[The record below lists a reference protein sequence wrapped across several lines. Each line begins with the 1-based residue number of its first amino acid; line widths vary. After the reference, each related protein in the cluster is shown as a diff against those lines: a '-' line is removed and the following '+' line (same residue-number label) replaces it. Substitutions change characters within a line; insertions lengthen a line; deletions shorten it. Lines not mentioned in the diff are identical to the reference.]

1 MTAIIVGFVLGLAWL
16 QQQAQLP
23 GVPLQRWL
31 LAAAVLLALLACLLR
46 PRPDRQGGLW
56 QAARLLLLCLC
67 AILCAVLWG
76 SWRAEQRLAEML
88 PTTLEGQDIALV
100 GTVASLPQRTE
111 RGWRFEFAVEQPA
124 GLPSRISLVWY
135 ESSASADPRVP
146 FLHVGERWQLVVRL
160 RRPHGNLNPHGFDYA
175 AWLLERGIGAT
186 GYVRPRVEQRR
197 LDEDAAYPVERWR
210 EAIRA
215 RFERTL
221 SVRDSTTGQP
231 ELAPYAGVLIALAI
245 GDQQAVPRSQW
256 DVFARTGITHLVS
269 ISGLHITMLAGL
281 AYALLSF
288 LWRRF
293 PLLMQHLP
301 AQRAAVLGGLGA
313 ALAYSLLAGFAVPA
327 QRTLYMLAV
336 LALALWLRRNPAA
349 RTVLMLAL
357 LCVLIVDPWAVMAPG
372 FWLSFGAVAL
382 LLYVGSGRLVT
393 GHWLRVWGRAQW
405 AMCIG
410 MLPLLLVLFQQFSLI
425 SPLANALAIPLVSL
439 IITPLVLLAAV
450 PGLEFLLHPAHVLM
464 TGLMWL
470 MQALADL
477 PFSAWQQAAA
487 PLWLIA
493 LALLGALWLLLP
505 RGFPARWLGLLP
517 LLALLLW
524 MPPRPGAGEVQATVL
539 DVGQG
544 LAVHVQTHAHDL
556 LFDTGPAYSDEADSG
571 NRIILPYLR
580 AAGVAM
586 LDLLVITHADADH
599 SGGAASVVDGMRVVR
614 MLSSVPF
621 ENALAA
627 LPLAQAPC
635 AAGQSW
641 EWDGVH
647 FEFLHPQ
654 TTDYAAEARKSNDMS
669 CVLKISSPG
678 GRLLLTGDIE
688 ARTEA
693 RLLADAADRLRADIL
708 LVPHHGSSTSSTPAF
723 IAAVGAHTAIIPVG
737 YRNRFRHPHPAVL
750 ERYAGMQ
757 VYRTDHDG
765 AVTVRYSA
773 DKAEVATAR
782 AADPRYWRP

>member
-1 MTAIIVGFVLGLAWL
+1 MTAIIAGFLLGLTWL
-16 QQQAQLP
+16 QLQAQLP
-23 GVPLQRWL
+23 TPMAQHWL
-31 LAAAVLLALLACLLR
+31 LGAVILLALATWLLR
-46 PRPDRQGGLW
+46 RGPASSRGGV
-56 QAARLLLLCLC
+56 RTMRFLLLCLC
-67 AILCAVLWG
+67 ACLCAVLWG
-76 SWRAEQRLAEML
+76 SWRAERRLAEIM
-88 PTTLEGQDIALV
+88 PAAMEGEDIALV

-111 RGWRFEFAVEQPA
+111 RGWRFEFAVEQPP
-124 GLPSRISLVWY
+124 GLPSRVSLAWY
-135 ESSASADPRVP
+135 ERGGGLDAGLPP
-146 FLHVGERWQLVVRL
+146 LHVGERWQLVVRL
-160 RRPHGNLNPHGFDYA
+160 RRPHGNLNPHGFDYE

-186 GYVRPRVEQRR
+186 GYVRPRTQQQR
-197 LDEDAAYPVERWR
+197 LDDGGAYPVERWR

-215 RFERTL
+215 RFERALTR
-221 SVRDSTTGQP
+221 SDSRTAAP
-231 ELAPYAGVLIALAI
+231 DLAPYAGVLVALAI

-288 LWRRF
+288 FWRRF
-293 PLLMQHLP
+293 PVLMLHLP
-301 AQRAAVLGGLGA
+301 AQRAAVLGGLVA
-313 ALAYSLLAGFAVPA
+313 AVAYSALAGFAVPA

-336 LALALWLRRNPAA
+336 AAAALWMRRNPAP

-382 LLYVGSGRLVT
+382 LLYVGSGRLRE
-393 GHWLRVWGRAQW
+393 GHWLRLWTRAQW
-405 AMCIG
+405 AMCLG

-425 SPLANALAIPLVSL
+425 SPLANAVAIPLVSL
-439 IITPLVLLAAV
+439 LITPLVLLAAV
-450 PGLEFLLHPAHVLM
+450 PGLEFLLHPAHALM

-470 MQALADL
+470 MQVLADL

-487 PLWLIA
+487 PFWLIA
-493 LALLGALWLLLP
+493 LALLGALWMLLP

-517 LLALLLW
+517 VLALLLW
-524 MPPRPGAGEVQATVL
+524 TPPRPGVGEVQATVL

-580 AAGVAM
+580 AAGVAA

-599 SGGAASVVDGMRVVR
+599 SGGAASVVEGMAVRR

-621 ENALAA
+621 ENMLAA
-627 LPLAQAPC
+627 LPLAHAPC
-635 AAGQSW
+635 MVGQSW
-641 EWDGVH
+641 NWDGVD
-647 FEFLHPQ
+647 FELLHPQ
-654 TTDYAAEARKSNDMS
+654 AADYEQESFKSNDMS

-678 GRLLLTGDIE
+678 GSLLLTGDIE
-688 ARTEA
+688 ARSEA
-693 RLLADAADRLRADIL
+693 RLLAQAAARLRADIL

-723 IAAVGAHTAIIPVG
+723 VAAVGAHTAIIPVG

-750 ERYAGMQ
+750 DRYAGMQ
-757 VYRTDHDG
+757 VYRTDRDG
-765 AVTVRYSA
+765 AVMVRYSA
-773 DKAEVATAR
+773 DKAEITTAR

>member
-1 MTAIIVGFVLGLAWL
+1 MTSLIVGFVLGLIWL

-23 GVPLQRWL
+23 APMAQRWL
-31 LAAAVLLALLACLLR
+31 LGGAVLLALLVCLLR
-46 PRPDRQGGLW
+46 SGAGRQGRAG
-56 QAARLLLLCLC
+56 RVVRFLLPCLC
-67 AILCAVLWG
+67 AGLCAVLWG
-76 SWRAEQRLAEML
+76 SWRAEQRLADIL
-88 PTTLEGQDIALV
+88 PLTLEGRDIALV

-111 RGWRFEFAVEQPA
+111 RGWRFEFAVEQPSA
-124 GLPSRISLVWY
+124 LPSRIALMWY
-135 ESSASADPRVP
+135 ESSASIATRVP
-146 FLHVGERWQLVVRL
+146 SLQVGERWQLVVRL
-160 RRPHGNLNPHGFDYA
+160 RRPHGNLNPHGFDYE

-197 LDEDAAYPVERWR
+197 LEEDASYPVERWR
-210 EAIRA
+210 EAIRT
-215 RFERTL
+215 RFERVLTI
-221 SVRDSTTGQP
+221 SDGNTGQP

-288 LWRRF
+288 LWRRVPF
-293 PLLMQHLP
+293 LMQHLP

-313 ALAYSLLAGFAVPA
+313 ALGYSLLAGFAVPA

-336 LALALWLRRNPAA
+336 VALALWMRRNPAA
-349 RTVLMLAL
+349 RTILMLAL
-357 LCVLIVDPWAVMAPG
+357 LCVLIIDPWAVMAPG

-410 MLPLLLVLFQQFSLI
+410 MLPLLLALFQQFSLI
-425 SPLANALAIPLVSL
+425 SPLANAVAIPLVSL
-439 IITPLVLLAAV
+439 IITPLVLLATV
-450 PGLEFLLHPAHVLM
+450 PGLAFLLHPAHALM
-464 TGLMWL
+464 TALMWL

-505 RGFPARWLGLLP
+505 KGFPARWLGLFP

-524 MPPRPGAGEVQATVL
+524 VPPRPPVGAVQATVL

-556 LFDTGPAYSDEADSG
+556 LFDTGPAYSGEADSG

-580 AAGVAM
+580 AAGVGG
-586 LDLLVITHADADH
+586 LDMLVITHADADH
-599 SGGAASVVDGMRVVR
+599 SGGAASLVDGMDVAR

-641 EWDGVH
+641 DWDGVH

-654 TTDYAAEARKSNDMS
+654 VADYAADVRKSNDMS
-669 CVLKISSPG
+669 CVLRISSPG
-678 GRLLLTGDIE
+678 GTLLLTGDIE
-688 ARTEA
+688 ARSEA
-693 RLLADAADRLRADIL
+693 RLLAEAADRLRADIL

-723 IAAVGAHTAIIPVG
+723 IAAVGARAAIIPVG
-737 YRNRFRHPHPAVL
+737 YRNRFHHPHPAVL
-750 ERYAGMQ
+750 ERYAGMP
-757 VYRTDHDG
+757 VYRTDRDG
-765 AVTVRYSA
+765 AITVRYSA
-773 DKAEVATAR
+773 GKAEIATTR
-782 AADPRYWRP
+782 ATDPRYWRP